1 MSEVIVFAV
10 AAIIVLSGAIG
21 VVISRNPV
29 HSALFLIQTLFG
41 VAVLF
46 VLQEAHFLAAVQI
59 VVYAGAIVILFLFV
73 IMLLGVDTADD
84 WSVEPIAGQ
93 RPLTVIVGAALAGF
107 GLALVVVA
115 SDALTGAVR
124 SGGDGT
130 LNERA
135 LDNGFTDIER
145 IGRVLFSDYALSFEI
160 TAALLT
166 VAVIGAVVLT
176 RRQLRGELLE
186 DLEAASMDLPSAAPA
201 SAAPATPGNN
211 AASSTSAA
219 PATPGNNNGPGAP
232 ATPGESNGPGAS
244 ATPGESN
251 VSGAPATPGESR
263 AR

>member
-1 MSEVIVFAV
+1 MSEVIVFVV

-21 VVISRNPV
+21 VVASRNPV

-93 RPLTVIVGAALAGF
+93 RPLTVIVGATLLGF
-107 GLALVVVA
+107 GLVLVMVA
-115 SDALTGAVR
+115 SDALTGEIR
-124 SGGDGT
+124 GGG
-130 LNERA
+130 ERA

-176 RRQLRGELLE
+176 RKQLRRELLE
-186 DLEAASMDLPSAAPA
+186 DLEVASMDLPAPA
-201 SAAPATPGNN
+201 PSVTEEVISDG
-211 AASSTSAA
+211 TDQ
-219 PATPGNNNGPGAP
+219 
-232 ATPGESNGPGAS
+232 
-244 ATPGESN
+244 
-251 VSGAPATPGESR
+251 
-263 AR
+263 

>member
-1 MSEVIVFAV
+1 MSEVIVFVV

-21 VVISRNPV
+21 VVASRNPV

-93 RPLTVIVGAALAGF
+93 RPLTVIVGATLLGF
-107 GLALVVVA
+107 GLVLVMVA
-115 SDALTGAVR
+115 SNALTGAIR
-124 SGGDGT
+124 GGG
-130 LNERA
+130 ERA

-176 RRQLRGELLE
+176 RKQLRSELLE
-186 DLEAASMDLPSAAPA
+186 DLEVASMDLPAPA
-201 SAAPATPGNN
+201 PSVTEEVISDG
-211 AASSTSAA
+211 TDQ
-219 PATPGNNNGPGAP
+219 
-232 ATPGESNGPGAS
+232 
-244 ATPGESN
+244 
-251 VSGAPATPGESR
+251 
-263 AR
+263 

>member
-1 MSEVIVFAV
+1 MSEAIVFVV
-10 AAIIVLSGAIG
+10 AAIIVLSGAVG
-21 VVISRNPV
+21 VVASRNPV

-93 RPLTVIVGAALAGF
+93 RPLTVVVGAALLGL

-115 SDALTGAVR
+115 SDTLTGHVQR
-124 SGGDGT
+124 GS
-130 LNERA
+130 ERA

-145 IGRVLFSDYALSFEI
+145 IGRVLFTDYALSFEI

-166 VAVIGAVVLT
+166 VAVIGAVMLT
-176 RRQLRGELLE
+176 RRLLRSEMLA
-186 DLEAASMDLPSAAPA
+186 DLETASMDLPPA
-201 SAAPATPGNN
+201 SP
-211 AASSTSAA
+211 
-219 PATPGNNNGPGAP
+219 
-232 ATPGESNGPGAS
+232 S
-244 ATPGESN
+244 ATGEVISD
-251 VSGAPATPGESR
+251 GTHQ
-263 AR
+263 

>member
-10 AAIIVLSGAIG
+10 AAVIVLSGAVG
-21 VVISRNPV
+21 VVASRNPV

-93 RPLTVIVGAALAGF
+93 RPLTVIVGAALLGL

-115 SDALTGAVR
+115 TDALTGAVQ
-124 SGGDGT
+124 SGS
-130 LNERA
+130 ERA
-135 LDNGFTDIER
+135 LDSRFADNEPVTDIER
-145 IGRVLFSDYALSFEI
+145 IGRVLFTDYALAFEI

-166 VAVIGAVVLT
+166 VAVIGAVMLT
-176 RRQLRGELLE
+176 RRLLRSEMLT
-186 DLEAASMDLPSAAPA
+186 DLETASMDLPPA
-201 SAAPATPGNN
+201 SP
-211 AASSTSAA
+211 SALD
-219 PATPGNNNGPGAP
+219 PDG
-232 ATPGESNGPGAS
+232 SNPETLDPNEVQG
-244 ATPGESN
+244 
-251 VSGAPATPGESR
+251 R
-263 AR
+263 

>member
-1 MSEVIVFAV
+1 MSEVIVFVV

-21 VVISRNPV
+21 VVASRNPV

-93 RPLTVIVGAALAGF
+93 RPLTVIVGATLLGF
-107 GLALVVVA
+107 GLVLVMVA
-115 SDALTGAVR
+115 SDALTGEIR
-124 SGGDGT
+124 RGG
-130 LNERA
+130 ERA
-135 LDNGFTDIER
+135 LDNGFTDIKR

-176 RRQLRGELLE
+176 RKQLRSELLE
-186 DLEAASMDLPSAAPA
+186 DLEVASMDLPAPA
-201 SAAPATPGNN
+201 PSVTEEVISDG
-211 AASSTSAA
+211 TDQ
-219 PATPGNNNGPGAP
+219 
-232 ATPGESNGPGAS
+232 
-244 ATPGESN
+244 
-251 VSGAPATPGESR
+251 
-263 AR
+263 

>member
-10 AAIIVLSGAIG
+10 AAIIVLSGAVG

-93 RPLTVIVGAALAGF
+93 RPLTVIAGAALGGL

-115 SDALTGAVR
+115 SDVLTGKVR
-124 SGGDGT
+124 SGGERALD
-130 LNERA
+130 ERA

-176 RRQLRGELLE
+176 RRQLRSELLE
-186 DLEAASMDLPSAAPA
+186 DLEAVSMDLPP
-201 SAAPATPGNN
+201 AAPATSGSEAPTPPGEGN
-211 AASSTSAA
+211 TTAA
-219 PATPGNNNGPGAP
+219 PVA
-232 ATPGESNGPGAS
+232 
-244 ATPGESN
+244 
-251 VSGAPATPGESR
+251 PGESR

>member
-21 VVISRNPV
+21 VVASANPV

-73 IMLLGVDTADD
+73 IMLLGVDTADN

-93 RPLTVIVGAALAGF
+93 RPLTVIVGATLL
-107 GLALVVVA
+107 GLGLTLVVVT
-115 SDALTGAVR
+115 SDALTGFVQ
-124 SGGDGT
+124 SGG
-130 LNERA
+130 ERA
-135 LDNGFTDIER
+135 LDNRFTDIER
-145 IGRVLFSDYALSFEI
+145 IGRVLFTDYALSFEV

-176 RRQLRGELLE
+176 RKQLRSELLE
-186 DLEAASMDLPSAAPA
+186 DLEVASMDLPAPA
-201 SAAPATPGNN
+201 P
-211 AASSTSAA
+211 SSTEEVISDG
-219 PATPGNNNGPGAP
+219 TDQ
-232 ATPGESNGPGAS
+232 
-244 ATPGESN
+244 
-251 VSGAPATPGESR
+251 
-263 AR
+263 

>member
-1 MSEVIVFAV
+1 MSEVIVFVV

-21 VVISRNPV
+21 VVASRNPV

-93 RPLTVIVGAALAGF
+93 RPLTVIVGATLLGF
-107 GLALVVVA
+107 GLVLVMVA
-115 SDALTGAVR
+115 SDALTGEIR
-124 SGGDGT
+124 RGG
-130 LNERA
+130 ERA

-176 RRQLRGELLE
+176 RKQLRSELLE
-186 DLEAASMDLPSAAPA
+186 DLEVASMDLPAPA
-201 SAAPATPGNN
+201 PSVTEEVISDG
-211 AASSTSAA
+211 TDQ
-219 PATPGNNNGPGAP
+219 
-232 ATPGESNGPGAS
+232 
-244 ATPGESN
+244 
-251 VSGAPATPGESR
+251 
-263 AR
+263 

>member
-1 MSEVIVFAV
+1 MSEVLVFAV

-21 VVISRNPV
+21 VVASRNPV

-93 RPLTVIVGAALAGF
+93 RPLTVIVGATFL
-107 GLALVVVA
+107 GLGLVLVVVA
-115 SDALTGAVR
+115 SDGLTGMVR
-124 SGGDGT
+124 SGG
-130 LNERA
+130 ERA
-135 LDNGFTDIER
+135 LDNEFTDIER

-166 VAVIGAVVLT
+166 VAVIAAVVLT
-176 RRQLRGELLE
+176 RKQLRSELLA
-186 DLEAASMDLPSAAPA
+186 DLEAASMDLPPASPYDAHDPAAPDD
-201 SAAPATPGNN
+201 AP
-211 AASSTSAA
+211 
-219 PATPGNNNGPGAP
+219 
-232 ATPGESNGPGAS
+232 
-244 ATPGESN
+244 
-251 VSGAPATPGESR
+251 SGATADGQSSPDTALGR
-263 AR
+263 

>member
-1 MSEVIVFAV
+1 MSEAIVFAV
-10 AAIIVLSGAIG
+10 AAIIVLSGAVG
-21 VVISRNPV
+21 VVVSRNPV

-124 SGGDGT
+124 SGG
-130 LNERA
+130 ERA
-135 LDNGFTDIER
+135 LDNGFTDVER

-176 RRQLRGELLE
+176 RKQLRSELLE
-186 DLEAASMDLPSAAPA
+186 DLEAASMDLPPAAPTDAGSDSAAPTTPSPA
-201 SAAPATPGNN
+201 ATAHDSAAPATPGNQQRGIRWN
-211 AASSTSAA
+211 
-219 PATPGNNNGPGAP
+219 
-232 ATPGESNGPGAS
+232 
-244 ATPGESN
+244 
-251 VSGAPATPGESR
+251 
-263 AR
+263 

>member
-10 AAIIVLSGAIG
+10 AAAIVLSGAVG
-21 VVISRNPV
+21 VVASRNPV

-84 WSVEPIAGQ
+84 WSVEPLAGQ
-93 RPLTVIVGAALAGF
+93 RPLTVIVGAALLGL

-115 SDALTGAVR
+115 TDTLTGAVQR
-124 SGGDGT
+124 GG
-130 LNERA
+130 ERA

-145 IGRVLFSDYALSFEI
+145 IGRVLFTDYALSFEI

-166 VAVIGAVVLT
+166 VAVIGAVMLT
-176 RRQLRGELLE
+176 RRLLRSEMLT
-186 DLEAASMDLPSAAPA
+186 DLETASMDLPPA
-201 SAAPATPGNN
+201 SPSAPDPDGSNAETLDSKQVPG
-211 AASSTSAA
+211 
-219 PATPGNNNGPGAP
+219 
-232 ATPGESNGPGAS
+232 
-244 ATPGESN
+244 
-251 VSGAPATPGESR
+251 R
-263 AR
+263 

>member
-1 MSEVIVFAV
+1 MSEVIVFVV

-21 VVISRNPV
+21 VVASRNPV

-93 RPLTVIVGAALAGF
+93 RPLTVIVGATLLGF
-107 GLALVVVA
+107 GLVLVMVA
-115 SDALTGAVR
+115 SDALTGSIR
-124 SGGDGT
+124 GGG
-130 LNERA
+130 ERA

-176 RRQLRGELLE
+176 RKQLRSELLE
-186 DLEAASMDLPSAAPA
+186 DLEIASMDLPAPA
-201 SAAPATPGNN
+201 PSVTEEVISDG
-211 AASSTSAA
+211 TDQ
-219 PATPGNNNGPGAP
+219 
-232 ATPGESNGPGAS
+232 
-244 ATPGESN
+244 
-251 VSGAPATPGESR
+251 
-263 AR
+263 